1 MRFGFRP
8 VSTEVRDDHLL
19 SPTKWTARL
28 IIPVLVAAFV
38 ILWIFPGRTKQLWA
52 WTIKPDMTAIVM
64 GGGYLSGAY
73 FFFRVAREREWHR
86 VAVGFLGTTVF
97 TAVLLGATLLHWD
110 RFNHG
115 HVSFWAWL
123 GLYVLTPLLL
133 PWLWV
138 RNQRTDPRRA
148 APGEVL
154 VPRGL
159 RMAVGAGGA
168 LQLLLAAWIFVAP
181 EQAADVW
188 PWFITPLTARAVSAF
203 VAFPAVVWSAFFWEE
218 RWSCFRITQQV
229 ATVGLVL
236 VGLGAIRAHDDFV
249 GPAWSVTLYTVS
261 LVAALVMLVALQLAM
276 DRRATDSRTTGS
288 PR

>member
-1 MRFGFRP
+1 
-8 VSTEVRDDHLL
+8 VKKTERRDDHLL

-38 ILWIFPGRTKQLWA
+38 ILWIFLGRTKQLWA
-52 WTIKPDMTAIVM
+52 WTIKPDMTAVVM
-64 GGGYLSGAY
+64 GAGYLSGAY
-73 FFFRVAREREWHR
+73 FFLRVARERQWHR

-97 TAVLLGATLLHWD
+97 TSVLLAATLLHWD
-110 RFNHG
+110 KFNHG

-123 GLYVLTPLLL
+123 ALYVVTPLLL

-148 APGEVL
+148 AAGEVI
-154 VPRGL
+154 VPRRL
-159 RMAVGAGGA
+159 RLAVGTGGA
-168 LQLLLAAWIFVAP
+168 LQLLLAAWLFVAP
-181 EQAADVW
+181 KQANDVW
-188 PWFITPLTARAVSAF
+188 PWTLTPLTARTISAF
-203 VAFPAVVWSAFFWEE
+203 VAFPAVVWLAFFWEE

-249 GPAWSVTLYTVS
+249 GPGWSVTLYGAS
-261 LVAALVMLVALQLAM
+261 LVLALVMLVALQVAL
-276 DRRATDSRTTGS
+276 DRQRRAD
-288 PR
+288 

>member
-1 MRFGFRP
+1 MNP
-8 VSTEVRDDHLL
+8 DIRDDHLL

-38 ILWIFPGRTKQLWA
+38 ILWVFSDRTKELWA

-73 FFFRVAREREWHR
+73 FFLRVARGREWHR

-97 TAVLLGATLLHWD
+97 TSVLLAATLLHWD
-110 RFNHG
+110 KFNHG

-123 GLYVLTPLLL
+123 GLYVVTPLLL

-148 APGEVL
+148 EAGEVIM
-154 VPRGL
+154 PRGL
-159 RMAVGAGGA
+159 QLAVGTGGA
-168 LQLLLAAWIFVAP
+168 LQLLLAAWMFAAP
-181 EQAADVW
+181 KQANDVW
-188 PWFITPLTARAVSAF
+188 PWPITPLTARTISAF
-203 VAFPAVVWSAFFWEE
+203 IAFPAVVWLAFFWEA

-229 ATVGLVL
+229 ATVGLLL

-249 GPAWSVTLYTVS
+249 GPDWSVMLYAAS
-261 LVAALVMLVALQLAM
+261 LVTALVMLVALQLAL
-276 DRRATDSRTTGS
+276 DRRRPTAG
-288 PR
+288 